1 MVPKEIP
8 NEMPAVLVVEDE
20 PMLLLVVAETL
31 RDAGYQVW
39 EAVNGQDALAILDAQ
54 PDIVLLLTD
63 IKMPGMDG
71 YQLTEASLAK
81 KPDLRVMMMTGYSQA
96 PLPKKMA
103 DAGITVLQKPFDIDR
118 LPQRAAEVLG
128 APKLI

>member
-1 MVPKEIP
+1 MVPNETPK
-8 NEMPAVLVVEDE
+8 EMPAVLVVEDE

-39 EAVNGQDALAILDAQ
+39 EAANAQNALAILDAQ
-54 PDIVLLLTD
+54 PEIVLMLTD

-71 YQLTEASLAK
+71 YQLAEASLQKRPALK
-81 KPDLRVMMMTGYSQA
+81 VTLMTGYSQT

-103 DAGITVLQKPFDIDR
+103 DMGISVLQKPFDIDR
-118 LPQRAAEVLG
+118 LPERVAEVLG
-128 APKLI
+128 TAK

>member
-8 NEMPAVLVVEDE
+8 KEMPAVLVVEDE

-31 RDAGYQVW
+31 RDAGYEVW
-39 EAVNGQDALAILDAQ
+39 EAVNAQDALGILDAQ
-54 PDIVLLLTD
+54 PEIVLLLTD

-71 YQLTEASLAK
+71 YQLAEASLAR
-81 KPDLRVMMMTGYSQA
+81 KPDLKVMMMTGYSQS

-103 DAGITVLQKPFDIDR
+103 DMGISVLQKPFDIDR
-118 LPQRAAEVLG
+118 LPERAAEVL
-128 APKLI
+128 AKTK